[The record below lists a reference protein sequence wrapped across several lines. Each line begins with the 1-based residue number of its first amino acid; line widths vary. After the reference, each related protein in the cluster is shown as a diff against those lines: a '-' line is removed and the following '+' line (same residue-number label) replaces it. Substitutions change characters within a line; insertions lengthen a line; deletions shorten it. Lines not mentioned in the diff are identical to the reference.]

1 MSSITELH
9 MSEYDEFPGVVV
21 SVPGVVTLMGEYSD
35 VCDGYTLSGALG
47 QTIEIAVSKRRDNS
61 LRFYSVDFDE
71 RKRTT
76 IPNLKFRR
84 EDRWA
89 NYIKGVLHEIFRRNY
104 VFKGL
109 NITVRGTIPQ
119 KVGLKSS
126 TALCTAIA
134 ISVKKLHNFA
144 IDDTQL
150 IQSIYF
156 AETAFMQAKSRLV
169 DIMTMLYAKKDHLL
183 LFDLHSLDYSYILCQ
198 LKDAVF
204 LIIESDIPP
213 FSIREEVMYRE
224 EASHTGFAAIKE
236 KLPVG
241 SGALRELSASEVKS
255 SSENLPEEQKKF
267 CYYVLEESR
276 LTKDAA
282 HALEHK
288 NASTYG
294 KLMNRMQIGLR
305 DLFEVSCPEVDWLT
319 KRAMEA
325 SGCFGS
331 KMIGPGFGG
340 CTLTLMQSN
349 KIENYTYRLEEY
361 EHIFGFHPDW
371 FIYEPA
377 GRARVKEGDGIPETG
392 YRIPE
397 TGRLKT

>member
-1 MSSITELH
+1 MSSIIELH
-9 MSEYDEFPGVVV
+9 MAEYNEPPGAVVA
-21 SVPGVVTLMGEYSD
+21 VPGVVTLMGEYSD
-35 VCDGYTLSGALG
+35 LCDGYTLSGALG
-47 QTIEIAVSKRRDNS
+47 QTVEIAVSKRRDNS
-61 LRFYSVDFDE
+61 LRFYSADFDE

-109 NITVRGTIPQ
+109 NMTVKGSIPQ

-126 TALCTAIA
+126 TALCTAA
-134 ISVKKLHNFA
+134 ALSVKKLHDFD

-169 DIMTMLYAKKDHLL
+169 DIMTMLYARKDHLL
-183 LFDLHSLDYSYILCQ
+183 LFDLHSLDYSYIPCQ
-198 LKDAVF
+198 LNSSVF
-204 LIIESDIPP
+204 LITESDIPP
-213 FSIREEVMYRE
+213 FSIREDVVYRE
-224 EASHTGFAAIKE
+224 EACHIGFAAIRE
-236 KLPVG
+236 KLPDG

-255 SSENLPEEQKKF
+255 ASEYLPEDQKKF
-267 CYYVLEESR
+267 CYYILEESR

-282 HALEHK
+282 HVLEQK
-288 NASTYG
+288 DAPAYG
-294 KLMNRMQIGLR
+294 KAMNRMQTGLR

-325 SGCFGS
+325 SGSYGS

-340 CTLTLMQSN
+340 CTVTLMQAD
-349 KIENYTYRLEEY
+349 KIESYTDRLEEY

-371 FIYEPA
+371 FIYKPA
-377 GRARVKEGDGIPETG
+377 ERARIRE
-392 YRIPE
+392 
-397 TGRLKT
+397 